1 MSIMRIS
8 APGSE
13 DAARP
18 LTANGQPL
26 QACSQAQER
35 FWYEEQLQPGTS
47 ARNVFARWRLDGD
60 VSTTILTEAWQAV
73 IRHHEM
79 LRASFVNVD
88 GTPMQS
94 IASEV
99 DFVVREVDLTLLS
112 GAAADDEADRIAS
125 VEAHTP
131 FDIAEGPLVRVVHVR
146 VRERVS
152 VLMVTAHH
160 IVCDGWSFGILSRD
174 MGQAYAAIV
183 ERRPL
188 KLAECGMTYVAHAA
202 GENARLAAE
211 PLSEELAAVRDRL
224 EGFKRFEMLPDFPRP
239 DVQTANGEIE
249 SILLDRA
256 LTDALIALSKTKRC
270 TLFMTAY
277 AALLVLLHRHSGEHD
292 ISMSTQVAGR
302 DKVEIEN
309 VVGTF
314 VNTIP
319 LRNQLD
325 PQATFDELLMD
336 VRDSTSDAFESRHV
350 PMGLLVDVVKPKRD
364 LSRMSLFPTN
374 FIFQRSFIENT
385 SYGKLKLV
393 DLPSRSAGS
402 LYDLCFFMVERPE
415 GWRVSCEFNTD
426 LFERRTVAGLLSRF
440 AVLLHGV
447 LAAPGVRIAD
457 LPLLTEGDRSELARL
472 RAAVRSDAHATVLDL
487 FADQVARTP
496 NAVAVACGGASLTYA
511 ALNLRSTQLAHELHR
526 TAPGRGRAGVFLD
539 RSIEAVVAMLAVLK
553 SGNTYVA
560 LDPSLE
566 RTSDVIAA
574 TRPSVIV
581 TRVAYADGLAPA
593 GIPLVFLNA
602 APSADDGDR
611 AALASV
617 APDDLASVTFA
628 FPAEL
633 PPQGTQISHRAL
645 FNAVAAMRERPGVS
659 ARDTVLAI
667 TTFANDIASLDVF
680 VSLASGAKLVIAKDR
695 DIRDGAALNALARNT
710 DATFVQATTET
721 WRRLVDAGWAGNRGW
736 RAICSAEPLNRELAE
751 ALLERVGAL
760 WTGYGFPETAAHCS
774 VQPVERAAHAQRI
787 AEPIPGAELYLLD
800 ANGNAVPPGAC
811 GELYVGGA
819 CLANGYLD
827 DPALTEN
834 HFVTNLPA
842 ADGARL
848 FRTGDRGRLRSDG
861 HIELLERAEPRAPLD
876 ERRTDLDPPV
886 DVVHTQP
893 EHSERDDKTEHTVH
907 SIVAELL
914 GHDRFGREDDIFA
927 LGLHSLLAMRLI
939 ARLKK
944 AYGVELP
951 LRTLI
956 EYPTV
961 ASLAQRIELLQDA
974 LHLLGLPEPI
984 ELVNAKGTKPPLF
997 FFHGDVA
1004 ADGLYSHRVASMM
1017 GADQPIYLVSPHG
1030 TAGLPLYASAEEMA
1044 RDYYDRIRAV
1054 QPKGPYR
1061 VGGLCLGGL
1070 VAFELARMLRADGEV
1085 VDRVVLVNTGAS
1097 PHRPL
1102 SWLDAMIRRIALDP
1116 SRPRNRREKLCYNL
1130 AWLNAILV
1138 SNPIQMVRIV
1148 MDRLNKMRHR
1158 EPAWQG
1164 EAPPATDRDAQ
1175 LALAYLDAAAFTYH
1189 AKPYA
1194 GDVTLIW
1201 AVDQAMNVRVPLREW
1216 RQVAANVRVVLIEG
1230 GHAPIYTNLEGFS
1243 TALTSALHG

>member
-1 MSIMRIS
+1 MRIP
-8 APGSE
+8 ALGSE
-13 DAARP
+13 DAVRP
-18 LTANGQPL
+18 LSSNGRPL
-26 QACSQAQER
+26 LPCSQAQER

-47 ARNVFARWRLDGD
+47 ARNVFARWRLEGD
-60 VSTTILTEAWQAV
+60 VSTTFLTEAWQAV
-73 IRHHEM
+73 IRRHEM

-88 GTPMQS
+88 GLPMQS
-94 IASEV
+94 IAPDV

-131 FDIAEGPLVRVVHVR
+131 FDVEDGPLVRVVHVR
-146 VRERVS
+146 VREGVS

-160 IVCDGWSFGILSRD
+160 LACDGWSFGILSRD

-188 KLAECGMTYVAHAA
+188 KLAECGTSYVEHAA
-202 GENARLAAE
+202 SENAWLATD
-211 PLSEELAAVRDRL
+211 PLGEELAVVRSRL
-224 EGFKRFEMLPDFPRP
+224 DGFTRFELLPDFPRP

-270 TLFMTAY
+270 TLFMTVY
-277 AALLVLLHRHSGEHD
+277 AVLLVLLHRHSGEND

-302 DKVEIEN
+302 DKIEVEN

-319 LRNQLD
+319 LRNQVD

-336 VRDSTSDAFESRHV
+336 VRDTVSDALESRHV
-350 PMGLLVDVVKPKRD
+350 PMSLLVDIVKPKRD

-374 FIFQRSFIENT
+374 FIFQRTFIENA
-385 SYGKLKLV
+385 SYGKFKLV

-426 LFERRTVAGLLSRF
+426 LFERRTIAGLLSRF
-440 AVLLHGV
+440 VVLLHGV
-447 LAAPGVRIAD
+447 LEATQARIAD
-457 LPLLTEGDRSELARL
+457 LPLLTDADCRELARL
-472 RAAVRSDAHATVLDL
+472 RSATRTDLAGATALDL

-511 ALNLRSTQLAHELHR
+511 ALDLRSTQLAHELRR
-526 TAPGRGRAGVFLD
+526 TANAGGRVGVFLD
-539 RSIEAVVAMLAVLK
+539 RSIEAVVAMLAVFK
-553 SGNTYVA
+553 SANAYVA

-574 TRPSVIV
+574 ARLSAIV
-581 TRVAYADGLAPA
+581 TRSAFADGLTPV

-602 APSADDGDR
+602 APSADAGDG
-611 AALASV
+611 APLAPV
-617 APDDLASVTFA
+617 APDDVAYVTFA

-633 PPQGTQISHRAL
+633 PPHGAQISHRAL
-645 FNAVAAMRERPGVS
+645 VNAVAAMRERPGVS
-659 ARDTVLAI
+659 APDTVLAV
-667 TTFANDIASLDVF
+667 TTFANDIALLDVL
-680 VSLASGAKLVIAKDR
+680 VPLVTGAKLVIAKDR
-695 DIRDGAALNALARNT
+695 EMRDGAALNALARST
-710 DATFVQATTET
+710 DATVVQATPET

-736 RAICSAEPLNRELAE
+736 RAICGGGPPNRELAE
-751 ALLERVGAL
+751 ALLERVDSL
-760 WTGYGFPETAAHCS
+760 WTTYGFPETAAHCS
-774 VQPVERAAHAQRI
+774 VLPVERAAHAQRI
-787 AEPIPGAELYLLD
+787 AAPIPGAELYLLD
-800 ANGNAVPPGAC
+800 AVGNAVPPGAC
-811 GELYVGGA
+811 GKLYVGGT

-827 DPALTEN
+827 DPALTTER
-834 HFVTNLPA
+834 FVTNLPA
-842 ADGARL
+842 AHGARL
-848 FRTGDRGRLRSDG
+848 FRTGDHARLRSDG
-861 HIELLERAEPRAPLD
+861 HIELLERAEPRALLD
-876 ERRTDLDPPV
+876 EQRTDLAQPV
-886 DVVHTQP
+886 DMAQAQP
-893 EHSERDDKTEHTVH
+893 GHGERDNKTEHTVH
-907 SIVAELL
+907 AVVAELL
-914 GHDRFGREDDIFA
+914 GHDCFGREDDIFA

-939 ARLKK
+939 ARIKK

-961 ASLAQRIELLQDA
+961 ASLAQRIDLLQDA
-974 LHLLGLPEPI
+974 LHLLGMPDPI
-984 ELVNAKGTKPPLF
+984 ELVNAKGSKPPLF

-1030 TAGLPLYASAEEMA
+1030 TAGLPLYAGAEEMA
-1044 RDYYDRIRAV
+1044 RDYYDRVRAV

-1061 VGGLCLGGL
+1061 IGGLCLGGL

-1097 PHRPL
+1097 PYRPL
-1102 SWLDAMIRRIALDP
+1102 GWLDAMIRRIALDP
-1116 SRPRNRREKLCYNL
+1116 SRPRQRREKLCYNL

-1148 MDRLNKMRHR
+1148 MDRLSKMRHR

-1164 EAPPATDRDAQ
+1164 EAPLATDRDAQ

-1189 AKPYA
+1189 AKPYP

-1216 RQVAANVRVVLIEG
+1216 RQVAHNVRVLLIEG

>member
-1 MSIMRIS
+1 
-8 APGSE
+8 
-13 DAARP
+13 
-18 LTANGQPL
+18 L
-26 QACSQAQER
+26 
-35 FWYEEQLQPGTS
+35 WYEEQLQPDTS
-47 ARNVFARWRLDGD
+47 ARNVFARWRLEGD

-79 LRASFVNVD
+79 LRASFVNID
-88 GTPMQS
+88 GIPMQS
-94 IASEV
+94 IAPDV
-99 DFVVREVDLTLLS
+99 DYVVREVDLTLLS

-131 FDIAEGPLVRVVHVR
+131 FDVADGPLVRVVHVR

-183 ERRPL
+183 ERRAL
-188 KLAECGMTYVAHAA
+188 KLIECGTSYVEHAA
-202 GENARLAAE
+202 SENAWLATD
-211 PLSEELAAVRDRL
+211 PLGEELAAVRNRL
-224 EGFKRFEMLPDFPRP
+224 DGFKRFELLPDFSRP
-239 DVQTANGEIE
+239 EMQTANGEIE

-277 AALLVLLHRHSGEHD
+277 AVLLVLLHRHSGEHD

-336 VRDSTSDAFESRHV
+336 VRDTVSDAFESRHV

-402 LYDLCFFMVERPE
+402 LYDLCFFMVERSE
-415 GWRVSCEFNTD
+415 GWRLSCEFNTD

-440 AVLLHGV
+440 VVLLHGV
-447 LAAPGVRIAD
+447 LAAPGARIAN
-457 LPLLTEGDRSELARL
+457 LPLLTDGDRSELARL
-472 RAAVRSDAHATVLDL
+472 SSATRTDAGGATVLDL

-511 ALNLRSTQLAHELHR
+511 ALELRSTQLAHELRR
-526 TAPGRGRAGVFLD
+526 TADADGRIGVFLD

-553 SGNTYVA
+553 SGNAYIA

-566 RTSDVIAA
+566 RTGDVIAA
-574 TRPSVIV
+574 ARVSAIV
-581 TRVAYADGLAPA
+581 TRSAFADGLTPA
-593 GIPLVFLNA
+593 GIPLVFLDA
-602 APSADDGDR
+602 APAADARDG
-611 AALASV
+611 APLAPV
-617 APDDLASVTFA
+617 APDDIAYVTFA

-633 PPQGTQISHRAL
+633 PPRGARISHRAL
-645 FNAVAAMRERPGVS
+645 GNAVAAMRELPGVS
-659 ARDTVLAI
+659 AHDTVLAV
-667 TTFANDIASLDVF
+667 TTFANDIALLDVF
-680 VSLASGAKLVIAKDR
+680 VPLATGAKLVIAKDR
-695 DIRDGAALNALARNT
+695 EMRDGAALNALARNT
-710 DATFVQATTET
+710 EATVVQATPDT
-721 WRRLVDAGWAGNRGW
+721 WGRLVDAGWAGNRGW
-736 RAICSAEPLNRELAE
+736 RAICGGAPPNRELAE
-751 ALLERVGAL
+751 ALLERVDAL
-760 WTGYGFPETAAHCS
+760 WTTYGFPETAAHCS
-774 VQPVERAAHAQRI
+774 VLLVERAAHAQRV
-787 AEPIPGAELYLLD
+787 AAPIPGAELHLLD
-800 ANGNAVPPGAC
+800 AAGNAVPPGAC

-819 CLANGYLD
+819 CLASGYLD
-827 DPALTEN
+827 DPTLSAER
-834 HFVTNLPA
+834 FVTNLFA

-861 HIELLERAEPRAPLD
+861 YIELLERTEPRALD
-876 ERRTDLDPPV
+876 EKRTDLTDAADLV
-886 DVVHTQP
+886 LMQS
-893 EHSERDDKTEHTVH
+893 EHSERDNKSEQTVH
-907 SIVAELL
+907 AIVAELL
-914 GHDRFGREDDIFA
+914 GNDRFAREDDIFA

-939 ARLKK
+939 ARIKK

-951 LRTLI
+951 LRMLI
-956 EYPTV
+956 EYPTI
-961 ASLAQRIELLQDA
+961 ASLAQRIDLLQDA
-974 LHLLGLPEPI
+974 LHLLGMPDPI
-984 ELVNAKGTKPPLF
+984 ELVNAKGGKPPLF

-1030 TAGLPLYASAEEMA
+1030 TAGLPLYASTEEMA

-1054 QPKGPYR
+1054 QLKGPYR

-1070 VAFELARMLRADGEV
+1070 VAFELARMLRADGEI

-1102 SWLDAMIRRIALDP
+1102 GWLDSMIRRIALDP
-1116 SRPRNRREKLCYNL
+1116 SRPRKRREKLCYNL

-1148 MDRLNKMRHR
+1148 IDRLNKMRHR

-1164 EAPPATDRDAQ
+1164 EAPLATDRDAQ

-1189 AKPYA
+1189 AKPYPD
-1194 GDVTLIW
+1194 DVTLIW
-1201 AVDQAMNVRVPLREW
+1201 AVDQAMNVQVPLREW
-1216 RQVAANVRVVLIEG
+1216 RQVARNVRVLLIEG

-1243 TALTSALHG
+1243 EALTSALHG